1 MKNLVIT
8 GKGQELISKMI
19 AGATMANFTK
29 IATSDYDYSNATL
42 EKLTELKNIKQMVP
56 VSKVSR
62 TDAMTVEVLAA
73 IDNSKLTES
82 YYVRVLGLY
91 AEDGDGNEILY
102 GVSIETANP
111 DYMPAFEGKTASGIS
126 FKLNTKVGNSEQITL
141 EVSPSA
147 TPTLEQVGELVKA
160 IDNIQENYVKGAGI
174 ELSMI
179 DGILTVTYDDGTP
192 EGSEE

>member
-174 ELSMI
+174 ELSMT
-179 DGILTVTYDDGTP
+179 DGILTVTYDDGIS